1 MDLDQWKYLERQ
13 RKVKLHSSPGNQ
25 FANVLSPSG
34 YFMCRRKHIFKKIQ
48 KHLVVLSMC
57 ALAICLLISPFSAEA
72 SPLQALIEQYG
83 LTPHSVTY
91 DGPIGVKLPSGTLI
105 IRYEVIRFGPSP
117 FPLTLELNYDPESSA
132 PNGISPGWSLGGTPW
147 HGYNID
153 WKTSWGENNRMVS
166 RTSDGGKSISYRY
179 DAKGRLA
186 FPTRYREDLM
196 TRCEGRV
203 VLTVHDDRCLLLYP
217 QPDWDEI
224 ERKLVRLPNQNKRTR
239 TLQRMVLGHA
249 TEIEM
254 DKSGRILVP
263 PRLREFASLEKR
275 VVLAGLGNKFE
286 IWNEEAWEKKCTEWM
301 SDDGDDLPDSLET
314 LTL

>member
-1 MDLDQWKYLERQ
+1 MFKGGSAVNLD
-13 RKVKLHSSPGNQ
+13 V
-25 FANVLSPSG
+25 
-34 YFMCRRKHIFKKIQ
+34 
-48 KHLVVLSMC
+48 
-57 ALAICLLISPFSAEA
+57 
-72 SPLQALIEQYG
+72 
-83 LTPHSVTY
+83 
-91 DGPIGVKLPSGTLI
+91 
-105 IRYEVIRFGPSP
+105 
-117 FPLTLELNYDPESSA
+117 
-132 PNGISPGWSLGGTPW
+132 
-147 HGYNID
+147 
-153 WKTSWGENNRMVS
+153 
-166 RTSDGGKSISYRY
+166 
-179 DAKGRLA
+179 KGRLA

-196 TRCEGRV
+196 TRCEGHV

-254 DKSGRILVP
+254 DKRILVP

-286 IWNEEAWEKKCTEWM
+286 IWNEEAWEKKCTEWV